1 MNYQTI
7 MLIAAGLFGL
17 WIAAPQAKKLLA
29 LLPKGSIPAFN
40 GLPLAIGDVRTG
52 LHEELTAEYHIHTL
66 RIACLDLP
74 KSDRDSGLDF
84 CDGLET
90 ILSRPPKVLPTT
102 SADVASAMAVV
113 LKAAQPAG
121 VAAAPEPVVH
131 AQPADVAA
139 VVAAPE
145 VTA

>member
-52 LHEELTAEYHIHTL
+52 LHEEFTAEYHIHTL

-74 KSDRDSGLDF
+74 KAKRDAGLDF
-84 CDGLET
+84 CDGLDA
-90 ILSRPPKVLPTT
+90 ILSPDPKDLLS
-102 SADVASAMAVV
+102 SAASAEAID
-113 LKAAQPAG
+113 LKRDRIVGPSR
-121 VAAAPEPVVH
+121 EPVVH

-139 VVAAPE
+139 TVVTPE